1 MTRSEHRPT
10 SRIRHSLASL
20 PPLDA
25 VLRGSLLKRHTFHPE
40 SVSCA
45 PCDQGKGHLQ
55 WVLNVSYPGG
65 KTRQISLHPS
75 QLARVREQVRNLDQV
90 RRVLE
95 RVCEINQQWL
105 RQERQR
111 LRSQDH
117 A

>member
-1 MTRSEHRPT
+1 
-10 SRIRHSLASL
+10 
-20 PPLDA
+20 
-25 VLRGSLLKRHTFHPE
+25 
-40 SVSCA
+40 
-45 PCDQGKGHLQ
+45 
-55 WVLNVSYPGG
+55 
-65 KTRQISLHPS
+65 
-75 QLARVREQVRNLDQV
+75 V